1 MENFEAYFSYF
12 YFSLVKVNLF
22 DGSDK
27 LGDFSATENEF
38 LAGTN
43 RIHATTKAYK
53 NSNFTV
59 FEVVGIFCVYSW
71 NHLNSF

>member
-1 MENFEAYFSYF
+1 M
-12 YFSLVKVNLF
+12 KVDLF

-27 LGDFSATENEF
+27 LGDFSATKNEF
-38 LAGTN
+38 VAGTN

-59 FEVVGIFCVYSW
+59 FEIVGIFCVYS
-71 NHLNSF
+71 LNDFNSC